1 MISKVYKRKNIKY
14 HTMMNRIL
22 FSLLIGLLCPFVMAQ
37 PGGQH
42 PANHPHPSSN
52 PPMANRSILLTSV
65 NGEEFQVYVDG
76 DIVNKKL
83 MTFVSVQNLTPQ
95 YHDVYVVL
103 KRPVDKIAMV
113 QVSPT
118 ASVANINVAYNHRT
132 GTLELLL
139 LQSQPQPQP
148 QPQPQVAPVPA
159 PEPPAP
165 RLCTFEEVER
175 MYQTLKR
182 ESFDNTRLN
191 MAKQIVS
198 NNHLTASQ
206 IKHLTE
212 SFSFENAKVQFL
224 QYAYAYCVDPQNYY
238 DCLEA
243 LTFSSD
249 KEKVLKFIGK

>member
-1 MISKVYKRKNIKY
+1 M
-14 HTMMNRIL
+14 
-22 FSLLIGLLCPFVMAQ
+22 
-37 PGGQH
+37 
-42 PANHPHPSSN
+42 ANHSV
-52 PPMANRSILLTSV
+52 LLTAV

-76 DIVNKKL
+76 DIVNKKP
-83 MTFVSVQNLTPQ
+83 MTFVSIQNLTPQ

-113 QVSPT
+113 QVLPT
-118 ASVANINVAYNHRT
+118 ASVANINVAYDHRT
-132 GTLELLL
+132 GALELLL

-148 QPQPQVAPVPA
+148 QVTPVPA

-238 DCLEA
+238 ECLEA